1 MQDEELL
8 QPQGL
13 LQVGQ
18 PSRGEVKV
26 KDGGKEKTKEADAHV
41 KDHAGYMGPA
51 PLLFFLDIFH
61 WHWFF
66 IVEDKIG
73 IITSHCPSQQQSQP

>member
-8 QPQGL
+8 QPGVQGRWQQGPQGL

-18 PSRGEVKV
+18 PSWGEDKV
-26 KDGGKEKTKEADAHV
+26 KDGGKGKTKEADAHV
-41 KDHAGYMGPA
+41 KDYAGYMGPA

-61 WHWFF
+61 LFF
-66 IVEDKIG
+66 RVEE
-73 IITSHCPSQQQSQP
+73 